1 MIGVWLEDGEVSVR
15 QLPEPE
21 PTEGE
26 ALIRVLRAGICNTDL
41 EMMQRYRPFTGILGH
56 EFVGVVEEGPES
68 CYGARVVGEINVTC
82 GVCPQCVAGRSRHCE
97 RRAVIGIQGRDG
109 AFAEFLTL
117 PVDNLHVVPAE
128 VSTEAAT
135 FTEPL
140 AAALEILEQ
149 VEVGASGRVLVVGDG
164 KLGQLVARVLA
175 LEECEL
181 AVVGRHPWKLSL
193 LEQSGIHTLSEAHLS
208 ERAWDL
214 VVECTGRPGGFETA
228 RRALRPRGT
237 LVLKSTYAG
246 ALTVDA
252 SAVVVDELTIIGSRC
267 GPFEPALRLLV
278 DERVT
283 VEPLIQARYPLNE
296 AILALERAREPG
308 VLKVLLDMEP
318 PT

>member
-1 MIGVWLEDGEVSVR
+1 MIGVWLENGAVAIRDV
-15 QLPEPE
+15 PEPE
-21 PTEGE
+21 AREGE
-26 ALIRVLRAGICNTDL
+26 ALIRVLKAGICNTDL
-41 EMMQRYRPFTGILGH
+41 ELIRGYRRFTGILGH

-82 GVCPQCVAGRSRHCE
+82 GVCPQCEAGRSRHCE
-97 RRAVIGIQGRDG
+97 SRTVLGIQGRDG

-117 PVDNLHVVPAE
+117 PADNLHVVPAE
-128 VSTEAAT
+128 VTTEAAT

-149 VEVGASGRVLVVGDG
+149 VHVGGSDRVLVVGDG

-175 LEECEL
+175 LEGCEL

-193 LEQSGIHTLSEAHLS
+193 LEQSGIHTLPEAHVPKHT
-208 ERAWDL
+208 WDL
-214 VVECTGRPGGFETA
+214 VVECTGQPGGFETA

-246 ALTVDA
+246 ELSLDA
-252 SAVVVDELTIIGSRC
+252 SAVVVDELTIVGSRC
-267 GPFEPALRLLV
+267 GPFEPALRLLAE
-278 DERVT
+278 ERVT
-283 VEPLIQARYPLNE
+283 VEPMVQARYPLSE
-296 AILALERAREPG
+296 AGSALERAGEPG
-308 VLKVLLDMEP
+308 VLKVLLEMEP

>member
-1 MIGVWLEDGEVSVR
+1 MIGVWLEDGAISVR
-15 QLPEPE
+15 DVAEPE
-21 PTEGE
+21 PAEGE
-26 ALIRVLRAGICNTDL
+26 ALIRVLKAGICNTDL
-41 EMMQRYRPFTGILGH
+41 EMVRGYRPFTGILGH

-68 CYGARVVGEINVTC
+68 CYGARVVGEINLTC
-82 GVCPQCVAGRSRHCE
+82 GTCPQCEAGRSRHCE
-97 RRAVIGIQGRDG
+97 RRAVLGIQGRDG

-117 PVDNLHVVPAE
+117 PADNLHVIPAE

-149 VEVGASGRVLVVGDG
+149 VEPSASDRVLVVGDG
-164 KLGQLVARVLA
+164 KLGQLVAQVLA

-193 LEQSGIHTLSEAHLS
+193 LEQCGIRTLPEARLAEH
-208 ERAWDL
+208 AWDL
-214 VVECTGRPGGFETA
+214 VVECTGQPGGFETA

-246 ALTVDA
+246 ELSLDA
-252 SAVVVDELTIIGSRC
+252 SALVVDELTIVGSRC
-267 GPFEPALRLLV
+267 GPFQPALRLLAE
-278 DERVT
+278 ERVA
-283 VEPLIQARYPLNE
+283 VEPLVQARYPLGE
-296 AILALERAREPG
+296 AVAGFERAAEPG

-318 PT
+318 

>member
-1 MIGVWLEDGEVSVR
+1 MIGAWLEDGAVSMR
-15 QLPEPE
+15 DLPEPE
-21 PTEGE
+21 AAEGE

-41 EMMQRYRPFTGILGH
+41 EMIRGYRPFTGILGH

-68 CYGARVVGEINVTC
+68 CYGKRVVGEINITC
-82 GVCPQCVAGRSRHCE
+82 RACPQCEAGRPRHCE
-97 RRAVIGIQGRDG
+97 RRTVLGIQDRDG

-149 VEVGASGRVLVVGDG
+149 VDIGSPDRALVVGDG

-175 LEECEL
+175 LEDCEL
-181 AVVGRHPWKLSL
+181 AVVGRHSWKLSL
-193 LEQSGIHTLSEAHLS
+193 LEQSGIHTLSEAHVS
-208 ERAWDL
+208 EKAWDL
-214 VVECTGRPGGFETA
+214 VVDCTGQPGGFETA

-246 ALTVDA
+246 MLSLDA
-252 SAVVVDELTIIGSRC
+252 SAVVVDELTIVGSRC
-267 GPFEPALRLLV
+267 GPFEPALRLLA
-278 DERVT
+278 DERIT
-283 VEPLIQARYPLNE
+283 VEPLIQARYPLLE
-296 AILALERAREPG
+296 AVSALERARESG